1 MNKRDG
7 QFLNEREKF
16 VLQILVKEYCRVK
29 TPVGSTYLK
38 KRFNLDISSATLRNV
53 FAALEEKGYL
63 FKAHTSGG
71 RIPTDLAF
79 RSYVDHLLH
88 LNQFIQIE
96 LRNLKSELDESMVD
110 LENVMVFSSKMISKF
125 TNEMAFSLGV
135 TVDTQK
141 LKGVHFNQIAPN
153 QILALIYLSSGLVL
167 DKIFFIS
174 DAAID
179 RRVLKLVEGFI
190 NDAAKGRNLAE
201 IEEALKERFK
211 ELKGELKKYDKVVK
225 GLLGKLGTVITEFQ
239 RIHLEPI
246 PGHEGQLS
254 EFNTGDRMKELI
266 LKFSALDSTR
276 IFIGQELG
284 EEELKEMTIITSPFK
299 INDERTGLFGIVGPK
314 AMYYDF
320 NIDFLRK
327 FSQMV
332 SDVIS
337 EKFKSWR

>member
-225 GLLGKLGTVITEFQ
+225 GLLGKLGTV
-239 RIHLEPI
+239 
-246 PGHEGQLS
+246 
-254 EFNTGDRMKELI
+254 
-266 LKFSALDSTR
+266 
-276 IFIGQELG
+276 
-284 EEELKEMTIITSPFK
+284 
-299 INDERTGLFGIVGPK
+299 
-314 AMYYDF
+314 
-320 NIDFLRK
+320 
-327 FSQMV
+327 
-332 SDVIS
+332 
-337 EKFKSWR
+337 